1 MVKVIKKTNC
11 ENKRRVAFIRNM
23 KPIRWIPGNIVKFAL
38 DIIIWVET
46 LILHVF
52 ELKLHIHTR
61 IT

>member
-1 MVKVIKKTNC
+1 
-11 ENKRRVAFIRNM
+11 M
-23 KPIRWIPGNIVKFAL
+23 KPIRWIPGKIVKFAL

-46 LILHVF
+46 LRLHVF